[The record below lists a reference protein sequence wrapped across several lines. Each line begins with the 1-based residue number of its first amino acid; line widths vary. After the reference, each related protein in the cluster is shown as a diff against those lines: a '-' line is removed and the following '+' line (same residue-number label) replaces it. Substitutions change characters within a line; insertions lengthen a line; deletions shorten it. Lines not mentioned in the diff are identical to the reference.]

1 MKRNISID
9 ALRGL
14 AVLFMVQ
21 QHCIVWLWNEPW
33 DSFNRIMREHPVML
47 GMNQLGLL
55 AAPLFILLAGAGA
68 HLFTLRHEWRWQHLV
83 KRGLFIMGAGYL
95 LNLLVP
101 AWFGPGSFYVLQL
114 IGFCVIISVLLLRL
128 SSPTLVVLSL
138 AILAATAGLQQWL
151 QTPLLLSAER
161 MNNTA
166 LPGGVLRLAL
176 VEGHF
181 PVFPWLSFF
190 CAGIV
195 AGRAI
200 ARNRRLFLLVAGAVL
215 LGAGLLLTFL
225 YFRGYSFATYGPF
238 YRLFVFLPYTYPAVP
253 STMLILAGISFMLLY
268 AFLTINN
275 MQDVNAS
282 PAILRLLAPTGRT
295 AFSFFMLH
303 IILVRQGGELLSFYK
318 SFSQGWALTL
328 IGGILAAIVALSITW
343 KKYDYRF
350 SLGWLMRMVT

>member
-1 MKRNISID
+1 
-9 ALRGL
+9 
-14 AVLFMVQ
+14 MVQ
-21 QHCIVWLWNEPW
+21 QHCMVWLWDEPW
-33 DSFNRIMREHPVML
+33 NSFGRIMHEHPVML
-47 GMNQLGLL
+47 GINQLGLL

-68 HLFTLRHEWRWQHLV
+68 HLFTLRQGYSWQALV
-83 KRGLFIMGAGYL
+83 KRGLFILAAGCL

-101 AWFGPGSFYVLQL
+101 AWFAPGSFYVLQL
-114 IGFCVIISVLLLRL
+114 IGLGLIISVPLLRL
-128 SSPTLVVLSL
+128 SGPLLIVLAL

-151 QTPLLLSAER
+151 ETPLLLSAQR

-181 PVFPWLSFF
+181 PVFPWLSVF

-195 AGRAI
+195 AGRTI
-200 ARNRRLFLLVAGAVL
+200 AQKRRVSLLVAGAVL
-215 LGAGLLLTFL
+215 LGAGLLLAFL

-253 STMLILAGISFMLLY
+253 STLLILAGISFILLAIFIIY
-268 AFLTINN
+268 NRGA
-275 MQDVNAS
+275 DVNAS
-282 PAILRLLAPTGRT
+282 PAPLRLLAPTGRT

-303 IILVRQGGELLSFYK
+303 IILVRQGGELFSFYK
-318 SFSQGWALTL
+318 SFSQVWALTL
-328 IGGILAAIVALSITW
+328 IGCILAAIMLLSIAW

-350 SLGWLMRMVT
+350 SLGWLMRKAA

>member
-1 MKRNISID
+1 MKRNVSID

-14 AVLFMVQ
+14 AVLCMVQ
-21 QHCIVWLWNEPW
+21 QHCLVWLWDEPW
-33 DSFNRIMREHPVML
+33 NSFGRIMREHPVML

-55 AAPLFILLAGAGA
+55 AAPLFILLAGVGA
-68 HLFTLRHEWRWQHLV
+68 HLFTLRHDWNRRNLV

-101 AWFGPGSFYVLQL
+101 AWFAPGSWYVLQL
-114 IGFCVIISVLLLRL
+114 IGFCLIISVLLLRL
-128 SSPTLVVLSL
+128 SSPMLIVLAL

-151 QTPLLLSAER
+151 QTPLLLSAGR

-166 LPGGVLRLAL
+166 LPGGILRLAL

-190 CAGIV
+190 CAGMV

-200 ARNRRLFLLVAGAVL
+200 ARKRRLSLLAAGAGL
-215 LGAGLLLTFL
+215 FAAGLLLTFL

-253 STMLILAGISFMLLY
+253 STMLILAGISFMLL
-268 AFLTINN
+268 AVFLFYNRGA
-275 MQDVNAS
+275 DVIAS
-282 PAILRLLAPTGRT
+282 PAPLRLLAPTGRT

-328 IGGILAAIVALSITW
+328 IGCILAAIVLLSIAW

-350 SLGWLMRMVT
+350 SLGWIMRKM